1 MFDRAAK
8 SVPISAEMA
17 TALGLPKETTT
28 LTPAELIHAILL
40 APADLLWNG
49 GIGTYVKASTETNAE
64 IGDRANDAIRVD
76 GNALRVKVIGEGGNL
91 GCSQL
96 GRVEAALH
104 EVRVNTDAIDNS
116 AGVDTSDHEVNIK
129 IPLTALVRDGDMTLK
144 QRNRLLES
152 MTDDVAAEVLRDNYE
167 QNVLLGNARAQQY
180 SMLPGAPAAHPLAR
194 GAGRPQPVARVPA
207 LGRRDRQ
214 AARRTSSASSRR
226 SSRSSS
232 PTPSSRS
239 SRTSCRRP
247 SPTTRGSSRRC
258 REYFPER
265 IREEYATQLAAHPL
279 RREIIIN
286 AVVNSMVNRGGI
298 TFAFRA
304 GEETGAEPEQI
315 ARAFVVC
322 REVFGISSFV
332 AEVEALDNLVST
344 QTQTVLYLEFRRLL
358 DRASRWF
365 LLARPSNIDV
375 VAEVE
380 RFQGPVSEFAP
391 RVHDVLQGSERR
403 RLERRTKELEKL
415 GVPPATAARAASLL
429 DLFSLLDVVDLAE
442 ELQLPVEEVAGVY
455 YYASEKFGIDEML
468 TRVSKLPRDDRWDAL
483 ARGAMRDDLYAVLES
498 LARSVLV
505 ASDGGDAPA
514 KRYEYWADANRDAL
528 KRAKTALHGV
538 ERLDNAGLAALSVAL
553 RTLRSVI
560 RVGQP
565 A

>member
-1 MFDRAAK
+1 MLPVHQRLIHWLEERGDLDRSLEYLPSDAEIARRRADKLGLKSPEFSVLVSYAK
-8 SVPISAEMA
+8 LALKQDLLP
-17 TALGLPKETTT
+17 TALADDPWFQQT
-28 LTPAELIHAILL
+28 L
-40 APADLLWNG
+40 G
-49 GIGTYVKASTETNAE
+49 
-64 IGDRANDAIRVD
+64 
-76 GNALRVKVIGEGGNL
+76 
-91 GCSQL
+91 
-96 GRVEAALH
+96 
-104 EVRVNTDAIDNS
+104 
-116 AGVDTSDHEVNIK
+116 
-129 IPLTALVRDGDMTLK
+129 
-144 QRNRLLES
+144 
-152 MTDDVAAEVLRDNYE
+152 
-167 QNVLLGNARAQQY
+167 
-180 SMLPGAPAAHPLAR
+180 
-194 GAGRPQPVARVPA
+194 
-207 LGRRDRQ
+207 
-214 AARRTSSASSRR
+214 
-226 SSRSSS
+226 
-232 PTPSSRS
+232 
-239 SRTSCRRP
+239 
-247 SPTTRGSSRRC
+247 
-258 REYFPER
+258 EYFPER
-265 IREEYATQLAAHPL
+265 MREEYATQLAAHPL

-304 GEETGAEPEQI
+304 GEETGAGPEQI

-332 AEVEALDNLVST
+332 AEVEALDNVVST
-344 QTQTVLYLEFRRLL
+344 STQTVLYLEFRRLL

-365 LLARPSNIDV
+365 LMSRPTNIDV
-375 VAEVE
+375 VAEVA
-380 RFQGPVSEFAP
+380 RFQGPVAQFAP
-391 RVHDVLQGSERR
+391 RIHEVLQGSERR
-403 RLERRTKELEKL
+403 RVERRTKELEKL
-415 GVPPATAARAASLL
+415 GVPSSTAARAASLL

-483 ARGAMRDDLYAVLES
+483 ARGAMRDDLYAVIES

-560 RVGQP
+560 RSGQP